1 VINCWIHD
9 PVTREPYSRDPRHVA
24 RKAEE
29 HLAASGVAT
38 HSYWGPEA
46 EFYIFDS
53 VRFDQ
58 NQFSG
63 YYFLDSIE
71 GQWNSGAMEEGG
83 NLGHKPRYKE
93 GYFPVPPTDHYQDLR
108 SHMVLNMKKV
118 GIDVEVHHHEV
129 GTAGQGEID
138 MGYGPLLKMADNVML
153 YKYVTKN
160 TAHAHGKTVT
170 FMPKPI
176 FEDNGSGM
184 HVHSSLWRDEEPLFF
199 GEGYAGLSDM
209 ARWYVG
215 GLLEHAPALLAIVA
229 PTTNSYR
236 RLVPG
241 FEAPVNLVY
250 SQRNRSA
257 AVRIPLYSNSPK
269 SKRVEFRCPDP
280 SANPY
285 LAFSAMLLA
294 GLDGIK
300 RNTEPLEP
308 MNRDLYELGQDEAAQ
323 VPQVPGSLDAALDAL
338 EADHDFLLEGGV
350 FTSDL
355 IETWVDYKR
364 TREIANVNLRPHPHE
379 FHLYYDI

>member
-1 VINCWIHD
+1 
-9 PVTREPYSRDPRHVA
+9 
-24 RKAEE
+24 
-29 HLAASGVAT
+29 
-38 HSYWGPEA
+38 
-46 EFYIFDS
+46 
-53 VRFDQ
+53 
-58 NQFSG
+58 
-63 YYFLDSIE
+63 
-71 GQWNSGAMEEGG
+71 
-83 NLGHKPRYKE
+83 
-93 GYFPVPPTDHYQDLR
+93 
-108 SHMVLNMKKV
+108 
-118 GIDVEVHHHEV
+118 
-129 GTAGQGEID
+129 
-138 MGYGPLLKMADNVML
+138 
-153 YKYVTKN
+153 
-160 TAHAHGKTVT
+160 
-170 FMPKPI
+170 
-176 FEDNGSGM
+176 
-184 HVHSSLWRDEEPLFF
+184 
-199 GEGYAGLSDM
+199 
-209 ARWYVG
+209 
-215 GLLEHAPALLAIVA
+215 
-229 PTTNSYR
+229 
-236 RLVPG
+236 LVPG